1 MSLPARSLPPLYPL
15 GLCLSLSWG
24 LPGLGL
30 PTWAFQSLLGGGSG
44 RHVSSP
50 GAQLWEVGNGALR
63 LGPGWGWV
71 VAEAEVKVHSEPFL
85 QGPLELK
92 VSEGE
97 GKFGGGACRAGLAG

>member
-1 MSLPARSLPPLYPL
+1 M
-15 GLCLSLSWG
+15 
-24 LPGLGL
+24 
-30 PTWAFQSLLGGGSG
+30 
-44 RHVSSP
+44 SSP

-97 GKFGGGACRAGLAG
+97 GKFGGGACPAGLAG